1 MSTNIK
7 ETLEILEMCEYD
19 LRESLNYIDMD
30 FDEAEESLINPK
42 SFFIDAATN
51 SINKTNELLQSIN
64 NQPEFSKQINTIIK
78 LKNQL
83 EQKL

>member
-19 LRESLNYIDMD
+19 LRESLNYINMD